1 MKILF
6 AALPAIGHVNPLLAI
21 ARLAKVRGDDVLFTT
36 GRLFKGAVEAGGARF
51 VPLADEADYD
61 YRAMEK
67 LIDDWPTLPPGPP
80 QIRKI
85 FERVFLGMMGP
96 QAETLRGVIAAEA
109 PDVIVADSLFYGIA
123 PLLLD
128 RSRPRPPIVACGVT
142 FLTLDRPDGAP
153 GGLGLPP
160 ARDEA
165 DRRRY
170 AETAA
175 EIDDTL
181 FAPIRA
187 YADAKLAAMGLPKLP
202 HSVFQSGVL
211 LADAYLQPTVRAFE
225 YDFGPLPPTIHFVG
239 SLPPPP
245 STEPRPDWWGDLD
258 GGRKL
263 VLVTQGTFANHDLGE
278 VIEPT
283 IQALAGRDDL
293 LVIVTTGGR
302 PVEDVRGPIP
312 ANARL
317 ARFLDYGALLP
328 RLDLLVTNGGY
339 GTVSLALRAGVPIV
353 SAGLTEDKAEVG
365 ARVAWSGIGVHL
377 ASKAASVE
385 AVREGVKQVLGTP
398 AYRERARAMAA
409 SFAAV
414 DTRRE
419 IFSILDRLVDER
431 AGNRGRNGTGVMTA

>member
-21 ARLAKVRGDDVLFTT
+21 ARLAKARGDDVLFTT
-36 GRLFKGAVEAGGARF
+36 GRLFTEAVEAAGVSF

-61 YRAMEK
+61 YRDMEK
-67 LIDDWPTLPPGPP
+67 IIDGWATLPPGPP
-80 QIRKI
+80 QIRKV
-85 FERVFLGMMGP
+85 FERVFLDMMGP
-96 QAETLRGVIAAEA
+96 QAETLRGAIAAEA

-153 GGLGLPP
+153 LGLGLPP

-170 AETAA
+170 AEVAA
-175 EIDDTL
+175 EVDAAL
-181 FAPIRA
+181 NAPLRA
-187 YADAKLAAMGLPKLP
+187 HADAKLAAMGLPKLP

-225 YDFGPLPPTIHFVG
+225 YDYGPLPPTVHFVG
-239 SLPPPP
+239 SLPPP
-245 STEPRPDWWGDLD
+245 STAPRPDWWGDLD

-263 VLVTQGTFANHDLGE
+263 VLATQGTFANLDFGE
-278 VIEPT
+278 VVEPT
-283 IQALAGRDDL
+283 LAALAGRDDL

-317 ARFLDYGALLP
+317 ARFLDYEALLP

-353 SAGLTEDKAEVG
+353 SAGLAEDKAEVG
-365 ARVAWSGIGVHL
+365 ARVAWSGVGVHL
-377 ASKAASVE
+377 ASKAPGVE
-385 AVREGVKQVLGTP
+385 AVREGVERALGTP
-398 AYRERARAMAA
+398 AYGERARAMAA
-409 SFAAV
+409 SFAEV

-419 IFSILDRLVDER
+419 IFSILDRLVAE
-431 AGNRGRNGTGVMTA
+431 GTGMRGRNGAGVMTA